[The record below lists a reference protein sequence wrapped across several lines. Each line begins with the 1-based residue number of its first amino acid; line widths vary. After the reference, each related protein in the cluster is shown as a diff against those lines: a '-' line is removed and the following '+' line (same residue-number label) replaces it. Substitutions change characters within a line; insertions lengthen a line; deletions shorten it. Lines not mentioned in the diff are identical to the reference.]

1 MNYKLGREQHG
12 QYERTNKKK
21 RKKKKVKPSIDQSR
35 KKKKRKKTVETQTAV
50 QKEQRHPA
58 AVTTIKL
65 CLKSFLIITK
75 RRLV

>member
-12 QYERTNKKK
+12 QYERTNTQ
-21 RKKKKVKPSIDQSR
+21 KKKKVKPSIDQSR

-50 QKEQRHPA
+50 QKEQKHPA

>member
-1 MNYKLGREQHG
+1 MGSTRG
-12 QYERTNKKK
+12 PT
-21 RKKKKVKPSIDQSR
+21 KKKKKSKTIHRPIQ
-35 KKKKRKKTVETQTAV
+35 KKKKKTVETQTAV
-50 QKEQRHPA
+50 QKEQKHPA

>member
-1 MNYKLGREQHG
+1 MGSTRG
-12 QYERTNKKK
+12 PTKKK
-21 RKKKKVKPSIDQSR
+21 
-35 KKKKRKKTVETQTAV
+35 KKTVETQTAV
-50 QKEQRHPA
+50 QKEQKHPA

>member
-1 MNYKLGREQHG
+1 MGSTRGPTK
-12 QYERTNKKK
+12 
-21 RKKKKVKPSIDQSR
+21 KKKKVKPSIDQSR
-35 KKKKRKKTVETQTAV
+35 KKKKIKKTVETQTAV
-50 QKEQRHPA
+50 QKEQKHPA

>member
-1 MNYKLGREQHG
+1 MNYKLFREQHG
-12 QYERTNKKK
+12 QYKRTNKKN
-21 RKKKKVKPSIDQSR
+21 KKTVKPSTDQSR
-35 KKKKRKKTVETQTAV
+35 KKKKEKTVETQTAV
-50 QKEQRHPA
+50 QKEQKHPA